1 MYGRNQAD
9 HGLLCTPDLVYCF
22 FEFVS
27 YTFEKESVKYMNFEK
42 QYCLRTGLSR
52 STKLWN
58 PVHIMS
64 STAGRIS

>member
-27 YTFEKESVKYMNFEK
+27 YTFQKESVKYMKCMGEI
-42 QYCLRTGLSR
+42 
-52 STKLWN
+52 KL
-58 PVHIMS
+58 I
-64 STAGRIS
+64 TDFFALQI

>member
-27 YTFEKESVKYMNFEK
+27 YTFQKESVEYMNYEK

-52 STKLWN
+52 SIKLWN

-64 STAGRIS
+64 STGRIS